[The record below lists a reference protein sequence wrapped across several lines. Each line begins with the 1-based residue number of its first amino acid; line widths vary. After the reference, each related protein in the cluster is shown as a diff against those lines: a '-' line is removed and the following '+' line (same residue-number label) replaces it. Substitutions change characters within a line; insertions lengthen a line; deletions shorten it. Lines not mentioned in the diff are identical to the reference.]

1 MLCRSLSRGDWL
13 LNIMRSCIADSTQPL
28 ARIIVDISTVEAGWK
43 SKKPEKLTEKLFFTA
58 FK

>member
-1 MLCRSLSRGDWL
+1 
-13 LNIMRSCIADSTQPL
+13 MRSCIADSTQPL